1 MKRTKDGRM
10 VIKPVALDPQGNLYA
25 GTISKA
31 KRGQCDQDTLDV
43 LTCFAA
49 RGQGFEG
56 AQMALG
62 KCLIST
68 GTNKQ
73 DGVNWIRLAA
83 EANSADAQKELATLY
98 YEGTEIPQ
106 DLTLAAKWN
115 YLYLRNP
122 KLLSL
127 GAIPKDDLTE
137 EIRGKIAY
145 EDAVTADNMVKAWSP
160 TYTDPQIS
168 LADVNEK
175 ACRTK
180 GPPRLPA
187 EREDLYVRPV
197 DASVNN

>member
-1 MKRTKDGRM
+1 M

-25 GTISKA
+25 SSIAKA
-31 KRGQCDQDTLDV
+31 KKGECDQDTLDV

-68 GTNKQ
+68 GSNKE
-73 DGVNWIRLAA
+73 DGLSWIRLAA
-83 EANSADAQKELATLY
+83 EANSADAQHELAALY
-98 YEGTEIPQ
+98 YDGTVVPR

-127 GAIPKDDLTE
+127 GAIPRDDLTDQ
-137 EIRGKIAY
+137 IRSNISY
-145 EDAVTADNMVKAWSP
+145 EDALAADNMVTHWSP

-168 LADVNEK
+168 MSDVNEQ

-180 GPPRLPA
+180 GPPRLPSEHA
-187 EREDLYVRPV
+187 DKFIKPV
-197 DASVNN
+197 DASTNN